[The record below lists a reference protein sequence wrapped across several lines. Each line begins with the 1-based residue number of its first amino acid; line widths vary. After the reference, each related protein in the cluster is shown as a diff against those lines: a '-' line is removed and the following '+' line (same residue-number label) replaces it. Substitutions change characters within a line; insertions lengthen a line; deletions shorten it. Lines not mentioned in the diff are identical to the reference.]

1 MGLCTGLLTS
11 FCCRL
16 KMKISLLILLT
27 LGVQFVIGNPLSKG
41 YRRGHAASGE
51 EEEKR
56 WWGGQAASN
65 SHALPASRPAM
76 PWIGRGEE
84 EKAVG
89 LPEEEEEKRQWWG
102 GQAASNSHAS
112 NKNNIMIGREEEDEE
127 KAARLVEEEEEKRQ
141 WWGGQAASNSHAS
154 NKNNIM
160 IGREG

>member
-41 YRRGHAASGE
+41 YRRGHAASRE

-84 EKAVG
+84 E
-89 LPEEEEEKRQWWG
+89 EEKRQWWG
-102 GQAASNSHAS
+102 GQAASESHAS
-112 NKNNIMIGREEEDEE
+112 NKNNIMIGRGEEEKPE
-127 KAARLVEEEEEKRQ
+127 RFVEEEEEKQQ
-141 WWGGQAASNSHAS
+141 WWG
-154 NKNNIM
+154 
-160 IGREG
+160 